1 MVATPPEQS
10 DAGGADMNRH
20 PYLSA
25 CLLAGTTIIGLV
37 GAMTVEDRLST
48 LFVLVAAAPAVLGS
62 VCYLRRR

>member
-1 MVATPPEQS
+1 
-10 DAGGADMNRH
+10 MNRH